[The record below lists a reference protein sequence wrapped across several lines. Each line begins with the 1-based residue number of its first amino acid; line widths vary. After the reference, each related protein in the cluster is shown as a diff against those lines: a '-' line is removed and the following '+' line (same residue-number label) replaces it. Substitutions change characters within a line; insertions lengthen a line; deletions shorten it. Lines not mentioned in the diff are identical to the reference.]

1 MIYSRLKAAFFA
13 VEFVISVSIVVF
25 FMWIFNSKHRA
36 VRRIWARVQRFFGG
50 YRLSVEGEFSNE
62 ANLLLINHQSMLD
75 IVVLEEA
82 HPANLCWISKA
93 QIGKIPIIGKIL
105 SLPKMI
111 AVERENKQS
120 LIKLLSDAKDRV
132 ANGRVL
138 AIFPEGTR
146 SATGKILPFKG
157 GAKILAEKL
166 NLKVQPIVIVG
177 SEILDA
183 KNFSFKG
190 GEIKIVCLD
199 LLDTAEAGWLD
210 ATREK
215 MQAVLDEYINA
226 K

>member
-13 VEFVISVSIVVF
+13 AEFVISVSIVVF

-146 SATGKILPFKG
+146 SATGKLLPFKG

-215 MQAVLDEYINA
+215 MQAVLDEYLNA

>member
-146 SATGKILPFKG
+146 SATGKLLPFKG

-199 LLDTAEAGWLD
+199 LLNTAEAGWLD

-215 MQAVLDEYINA
+215 MQAVLDEHRNA

>member
-146 SATGKILPFKG
+146 SATGKLLPFKG

-215 MQAVLDEYINA
+215 MQAVLDENLNA

>member
-138 AIFPEGTR
+138 AICPEGTR
-146 SATGKILPFKG
+146 SATGKLLPFKG

-190 GEIKIVCLD
+190 GKIKIVCLD

-215 MQAVLDEYINA
+215 MQAVLDEYLNA

>member
-146 SATGKILPFKG
+146 SATGKLLPFKG
-157 GAKILAEKL
+157 GARILAEKL

-199 LLDTAEAGWLD
+199 LVDTAEAGWLD

-215 MQAVLDEYINA
+215 MQAVLDEYLNA

>member
-199 LLDTAEAGWLD
+199 LLDTAGAGWLD

>member
-50 YRLSVEGEFSNE
+50 YKLSVEGEFSNE
-62 ANLLLINHQSMLD
+62 ANLLLVNHQSMLD

-111 AVERENKQS
+111 AVERENKKS

-146 SATGKILPFKG
+146 SATGKLLPFKG

-190 GEIKIVCLD
+190 GEIKIVYLD
-199 LLDTAEAGWLD
+199 LVDTAEAGWLD

>member
-36 VRRIWARVQRFFGG
+36 VRRIWAKVQRFFGG

-111 AVERENKQS
+111 TVERENKQS

-146 SATGKILPFKG
+146 SATGKLLPFKG

-199 LLDTAEAGWLD
+199 LLNTAEAGWLD

>member
-146 SATGKILPFKG
+146 SATGKLLPFKG

-199 LLDTAEAGWLD
+199 LLDTAKAGWLD

>member
-62 ANLLLINHQSMLD
+62 ANLLLVNHQSMLD

-111 AVERENKQS
+111 AVERENKKS

-146 SATGKILPFKG
+146 SATGKLLPFKG

-190 GEIKIVCLD
+190 GEIKIVYLD
-199 LLDTAEAGWLD
+199 LVDTAEAGWLD

>member
-13 VEFVISVSIVVF
+13 AEFVISVSIVVF
-25 FMWIFNSKHRA
+25 FMWIFNPKHRA

-146 SATGKILPFKG
+146 SATGKLLPFKG
-157 GAKILAEKL
+157 GARILAEKL

-183 KNFSFKG
+183 KNFSFKS

-199 LLDTAEAGWLD
+199 LVDTAKADWLD

-215 MQAVLDEYINA
+215 MQAVLDEHRSA

>member
-36 VRRIWARVQRFFGG
+36 VRRIRARVQRFFGG

-146 SATGKILPFKG
+146 SATGKLLPFKG

-190 GEIKIVCLD
+190 GEIRIVCLD
-199 LLDTAEAGWLD
+199 LVDTAEAGWLD

-215 MQAVLDEYINA
+215 MQAVLDEYLNA

>member
-146 SATGKILPFKG
+146 SATGKLLPFKG

-199 LLDTAEAGWLD
+199 LLDTAEVGWLD

>member
-146 SATGKILPFKG
+146 SATGKLLPFKG

-199 LLDTAEAGWLD
+199 LLDTAGAGWLD

>member
-146 SATGKILPFKG
+146 SATGKLLPFKG

-190 GEIKIVCLD
+190 GEIKIVYLD
-199 LLDTAEAGWLD
+199 LVDTAEAGWLD

>member
-50 YRLSVEGEFSNE
+50 YRLSVEGEFNNE

-199 LLDTAEAGWLD
+199 LLDTAGAGWLD

>member
-36 VRRIWARVQRFFGG
+36 VRRMWARVQRFFGG

-146 SATGKILPFKG
+146 SATGKLLPFKG

-190 GEIKIVCLD
+190 GEIRIVCLD
-199 LLDTAEAGWLD
+199 LVDTAEAGWLD

-215 MQAVLDEYINA
+215 DRKSVV
-226 K
+226 

>member
-146 SATGKILPFKG
+146 SATGKLLPFKG

-199 LLDTAEAGWLD
+199 LLNTAEAGWLD

-215 MQAVLDEYINA
+215 MQAVLDEYLNA

>member
-36 VRRIWARVQRFFGG
+36 VRRIWARVQRFLGG

-199 LLDTAEAGWLD
+199 LLDTAGAGWLD

>member
-1 MIYSRLKAAFFA
+1 
-13 VEFVISVSIVVF
+13 
-25 FMWIFNSKHRA
+25 
-36 VRRIWARVQRFFGG
+36 
-50 YRLSVEGEFSNE
+50 
-62 ANLLLINHQSMLD
+62 MLD

-146 SATGKILPFKG
+146 SATGKLLPFKG

-190 GEIKIVCLD
+190 GEIKIVYLD
-199 LLDTAEAGWLD
+199 LVDTAEAGWLD

>member
-13 VEFVISVSIVVF
+13 VEFVISVSIVFF

-146 SATGKILPFKG
+146 SATGKLLPFKG

-215 MQAVLDEYINA
+215 MQAVLDEYLNA

>member
-146 SATGKILPFKG
+146 SATGKLLPFKG

-166 NLKVQPIVIVG
+166 NLKVQPLVIVG

-190 GEIKIVCLD
+190 GEIKVVCLD
-199 LLDTAEAGWLD
+199 LVDTAKADWLD

-215 MQAVLDEYINA
+215 MQAVLDEYLNA

>member
-50 YRLSVEGEFSNE
+50 YRLNVEGEFSNE

-146 SATGKILPFKG
+146 SATGKLLPFKG

-215 MQAVLDEYINA
+215 MQAVLDEYLNA

>member
-146 SATGKILPFKG
+146 SATGKLLPFKG

-199 LLDTAEAGWLD
+199 LLNTAEAGWLD

>member
-36 VRRIWARVQRFFGG
+36 VRRMWARVQRFFGG

-146 SATGKILPFKG
+146 SATGKLLPFKG

>member
-50 YRLSVEGEFSNE
+50 YRLNVEGEFSNE

-146 SATGKILPFKG
+146 SATGKLLPFKG

>member
-146 SATGKILPFKG
+146 SATGKLLPFKG

-215 MQAVLDEYINA
+215 MQAVLDEYLNA

>member
-146 SATGKILPFKG
+146 SATGKLLPFKG

-199 LLDTAEAGWLD
+199 LVDTAKADWLD

-215 MQAVLDEYINA
+215 MQAVLDEYLNA

>member
-146 SATGKILPFKG
+146 SATGKLLPFKG

>member
-146 SATGKILPFKG
+146 SATGKLLPFKG

-210 ATREK
+210 ATHEK
-215 MQAVLDEYINA
+215 MQAVLDEYLNT

>member
-50 YRLSVEGEFSNE
+50 YRLSVEGEFNNE

-183 KNFSFKG
+183 KNFSFKS

-199 LLDTAEAGWLD
+199 LVDTAKADWLD

>member
-146 SATGKILPFKG
+146 SATGKLLPFKG

-190 GEIKIVCLD
+190 GEIRIVCLD
-199 LLDTAEAGWLD
+199 LVDTAEAGWLD

-215 MQAVLDEYINA
+215 MQAVLDEYLNA